1 MTTTIDRLHTPA
13 LMTRASAEKC
23 SESNAKD
30 DPDWTYKLVEVSVRP
45 VTGPSGLLGCEVGRW
60 FVVDVHDEDGIYVG
74 TL

>member
-23 SESNAKD
+23 VESNAKY
-30 DPDWTYKLVEVSVRP
+30 DPDWTYKLREA
-45 VTGPSGLLGCEVGRW
+45 GRW
-60 FVVDVHDEDGIYVG
+60 FVVDVFDEDGIYVG